1 MSAFRGSDMSIKRET
16 LADTFALISFGL
28 VVGLLVEILV
38 AGLTIEQS
46 LQSRLMSIP
55 VNMLVAR
62 PYGIYRD
69 WIMSY
74 SHSFKSRKVGDTV
87 LDIVAFVSFQI
98 PVYVVLVAATGA
110 TMEQIITACLG
121 QTGALMLMARP
132 YGVYMQICRN
142 RFVSGGMRTA

>member
-1 MSAFRGSDMSIKRET
+1 MSIKRET

-28 VVGLLVEILV
+28 VVGMLVEILV

-46 LQSRLMSIP
+46 LQSRLLSIP

-69 WIMSY
+69 WVMSY
-74 SHSFKSRKVGDTV
+74 SRLFGSTRVGETV

-98 PVYVVLVAATGA
+98 PVYVALVAATGA
-110 TMEQIITACLG
+110 TIEQIIAACLG
-121 QTGALMLMARP
+121 QIGALVLMARP
-132 YGVYMQICRN
+132 YGVYMQLCRN
-142 RFVSGGMRTA
+142 WFVSGGMRTA